1 MPALFD
7 TLYRRV
13 TAIVGA
19 AAFVG
24 WLIAYA
30 QAAPRL
36 AAGPLCSGRQDLLT
50 LAGHCGACGVA
61 TLLTML
67 FVTGVTLERR
77 HALAAQRAR
86 R

>member
-24 WLIAYA
+24 WLIAYV

-36 AAGPLCSGRQDLLT
+36 AAGPL
-50 LAGHCGACGVA
+50 AVGAR
-61 TLLTML
+61 TS
-67 FVTGVTLERR
+67 
-77 HALAAQRAR
+77 
-86 R
+86 